1 MRYAKEEGISN
12 HDHAIDFKSAVE
24 GLHVLSSQELTKLL
38 RDSESFTIQINTEN
52 GSLIQIDM
60 ERLAW
65 SLPLHLVAVLVSPIE
80 DDMNLRY
87 LLCGIRLLHSLCC
100 LASRHSRLEQILLE
114 EVKVTEQI
122 LDLVFYLLVVLARY
136 EQEIRIESYVPI
148 LHSTLVACSLHLL
161 TGYISSQWQD
171 LVHILL
177 VHPKVDVFMDVT
189 FDAIRVDIRFFQMKL
204 SALNNE
210 VLCKKYSP
218 QGAERTALIL
228 CQQCEASLQF
238 LQSLCQQKMFRERLL
253 RNKELCKNG
262 GILSLARAVLKLNI
276 PQHFNESITIVAAI
290 SRWKSKVLSILLQ
303 LCETESISYLDEVA
317 SSPRSMH
324 LAKSVALEVLE
335 LLKAAFTREPKEHRV
350 SIDKANPKGLVILNS
365 MRLADI
371 FSDDSNFRSFIMTN
385 ITQVLADI
393 LALPHDEFLGSWCST
408 DLPVMEEDATLEYD
422 PYTVAGVVLVSLT
435 EGPGTVLSSCSPLKE
450 TSVPCSFILNNTATI
465 SHARQRTSFLVKII
479 ANLHCFN
486 PKICEEQERDQFV
499 NKFLECL
506 QLEPSKSSIR
516 YTLTS
521 DAQKASTICENLCSL
536 CNHAVSLIPTL
547 LNEEDVQ
554 LLSEFFDQLQAL
566 VPSVRYDNSVQD
578 AQSTGGCGIAVGE
591 ARYFKDKSNS
601 PNEEISKNSM
611 LQEVGQFNAT
621 GMHMDLPDESPEMDR
636 AEDKNTQSKSAS
648 GSFREADKDM
658 CNVDSGSR
666 LNPMKGRNCTDQ
678 MSDNGE
684 FPNLLEH
691 AKESG
696 FRGMIEETD
705 KVEASPNEERQP
717 RKRKR
722 NIMNLKQIALIE
734 KALLDEPEMQR
745 NASLLQS
752 WADKLSVHGSEL
764 TSSQLK
770 NWLNNRKARLARAAR
785 EARAPSEGENA
796 YPDKP
801 CGSSVGHCY
810 DSPES
815 PVDDFYVPLPTSRS
829 SNQSTSKYSS
839 GGMIRT
845 SSETEMPSSDFVDFA
860 AQQMDGTSSR
870 YAQCEPGQCVS
881 LRDGEG
887 KEVGR
892 GKVYQVEGRWQ
903 GKSLEETGTC
913 IVDIHELKV
922 EKWTK
927 VPHPSE
933 AAGTA
938 FDEAEAKHG
947 VMRVA
952 WDAHKIYL
960 LSQ

>member
-1 MRYAKEEGISN
+1 MRYTKEEGISN

-80 DDMNLRY
+80 DDMNLKY

-648 GSFREADKDM
+648 GSFREADKDI